1 MLADM
6 VTSLRFRAALFDM
19 DGLLIDSERVI
30 LNAWLEAS
38 RAHGLEV
45 RFEDYA
51 AVIGRAGPETRA
63 LLVEMAGGE
72 DGFRSVRTHAA
83 RLMAPDGGKPHFPL
97 KAGVVEVLEA
107 LRAAEVP
114 CGVASSSAAAEIRRR
129 LENVGVLHYFSAITG
144 GDEVARG
151 KPDPAVYLLAAER
164 IGADP
169 VECLAF
175 EDSDHGAHAALAAG
189 AQVVMV
195 PDLKRPSAELAA
207 RSFAVLDSLDS
218 ARRHLP
224 DWFHLR

>member
-1 MLADM
+1 MPTAPC
-6 VTSLRFRAALFDM
+6 FRAALFDM

-30 LNAWLEAS
+30 LDAWLAAS
-38 RAHGLEV
+38 RAHGIAV

-63 LLVEMAGGE
+63 LLIGMAGGE
-72 DGFRSVRTHAA
+72 EAFRSVRTHAA

-107 LRAAEVP
+107 LRVAGVP
-114 CGVASSSAAAEIRRR
+114 CGVASSSASAEIRRR
-129 LENVGVLHYFSAITG
+129 LGNVGVLHYFDAVTG

-169 VECLAF
+169 GHCLAF

-207 RSFAVLDSLDS
+207 RSFAVIASLTD
-218 ARRHLP
+218 AGPHLHG
-224 DWFHLR
+224 WFGTR